1 MNDRPTLQ
9 TETNLTDDK
18 EVTKQCTVFAL
29 LLRFYITYRIPEQIS
44 IQFYSYSPG
53 SVRVKSTQTKSLKM
67 YLLLSERKTG
77 VYSDLLV
84 EENKY

>member
-1 MNDRPTLQ
+1 MRSGNMNDRPTLQ

-44 IQFYSYSPG
+44 IQFYSEGAYY
-53 SVRVKSTQTKSLKM
+53 RFL
-67 YLLLSERKTG
+67 RCW
-77 VYSDLLV
+77 
-84 EENKY
+84 